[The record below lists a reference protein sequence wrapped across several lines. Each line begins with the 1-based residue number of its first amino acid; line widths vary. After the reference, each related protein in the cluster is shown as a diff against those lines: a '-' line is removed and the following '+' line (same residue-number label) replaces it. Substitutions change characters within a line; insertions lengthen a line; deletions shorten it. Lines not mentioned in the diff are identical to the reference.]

1 MQKFVTE
8 VEVLMQGGG
17 ILNFTAMV
25 ICGNG
30 DGVAGF
36 GKGKSAEISSA
47 VDKVCIPECFCNII
61 RLFLH
66 LIFLSVA
73 LFFLI

>member
-47 VDKVCIPECFCNII
+47 VDKVYISECLCNII

-66 LIFLSVA
+66 
-73 LFFLI
+73 